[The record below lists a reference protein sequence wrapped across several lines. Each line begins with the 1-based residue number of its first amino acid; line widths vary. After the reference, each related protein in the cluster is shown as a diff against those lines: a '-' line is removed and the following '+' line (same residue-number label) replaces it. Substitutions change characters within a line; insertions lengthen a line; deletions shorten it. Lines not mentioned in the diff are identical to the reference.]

1 MDAASSGHTREYL
14 ASIVTTTGK
23 SVVPLHRGARVYAR
37 RYHGERGEFVHEAA
51 WVREPSLIRDELRSR
66 AVQRSR
72 RFARASLSS

>member
-23 SVVPLHRGARVYAR
+23 GVVPLHRGARVYAR

-51 WVREPSLIRDELRSR
+51 
-66 AVQRSR
+66 
-72 RFARASLSS
+72 